1 MANKIQV
8 TVSVDITDVIDNACE
23 ASQQTYVNG
32 HRVGSRKSVLPSGK
46 DSLPQLGKSPALMDF
61 TNS

>member
-32 HRVGSRKSVLPSGK
+32 HRGALPHYMRSFSV
-46 DSLPQLGKSPALMDF
+46 
-61 TNS
+61 